1 MRNRTS
7 QKLFLAFSLYII
19 GWSFPQTSHL
29 YYHET
34 PKEVYEGN
42 DIIIS
47 QLMFT
52 QQPIAYGVL
61 FFRDKGELSYQE
73 VRMVFEGGKWVG
85 VIPRH
90 RVTEVG
96 IEYVTIL
103 TTRNGGRI
111 ALPLTNSPF
120 DTPLSIGVKRSQI
133 MQKEDSFTSG
143 QIKSSTG
150 SGTDFVESDILIL
163 SPEDGSMN
171 RPDEIVISA
180 SLFNAANVDQNS
192 FQILIDGKDYTD
204 QTIVFG
210 DVLSLVPEE
219 ELDVG
224 LHQIKLLF
232 KTTYG
237 IDVMPVEWS
246 FNVNKGMANT
256 AQSFIYKG
264 SLTAKRSSSSASSI
278 SIEERENSGKID
290 GELSW
295 IKARYSFRNSS
306 RESIFGQPLNRTKL
320 TLQITDYLKIE
331 NGDVYPSVSPYVLD
345 GKRVKG
351 RNIQANYQ
359 YGFGFDGFNIFG
371 RDFLAFDING
381 TFEFQS
387 VSGQFTRGIQ
397 YQNGI
402 DGGYELLSDD
412 IKYDEDGNRIFKI
425 NRNGYTFPRDVIAA
439 RMGFSLFNK
448 YRGGFHFL
456 KAKDDFE
463 KINSRAP
470 SSSLMTV
477 DTTVLGD
484 STLQY
489 YTLTQ
494 LIDSLSLLGD
504 TVAIKSKYWDDGS
517 PQENLVLGFDFEAAL
532 DNRKILFQMGW
543 NLSMTNSNIWAGIA
557 NKDSLDLM
565 MDTLSDG
572 MIMEQYDVTDIGK
585 MIEDYEDIF
594 TIHPFY
600 MSPIAP
606 IDPLVAEKSAFRA
619 FMNMPSSAYFLRM
632 KGSYSFNNLLI
643 EFRQLGSEYKS
654 FGNPYLTNNIR
665 EFTLN
670 DRLSLLGRRLMMVAG
685 YKYRDNKLSEL
696 IANPVATKTV
706 SFNTTLVPGPG
717 APSIVMNIQSIGRTN
732 GIDSIDTDQYGNY
745 LGDSREDS
753 QALNIMGSVNI
764 PGSFGSIS
772 TTMSINVNSITY
784 KDKLAEE
791 RENDFLFQKAETQ
804 SISATFSTRFKFP
817 LKTSTSFNRTQLF
830 IPNMDINNKPYKDES
845 AWTSISTNAQYSLF
859 KNRLRFRGGLDF
871 MTNGETDKTATNLYG
886 GKIGGDWDI
895 LNKLTLTF
903 NSSIRMND
911 IKFYKTDESDNDDD
925 GEVDESGENWTINS
939 SGFNLT
945 LGYRF

>member
-1 MRNRTS
+1 MRNRTL
-7 QKLFLAFSLYII
+7 QKLFLALSLYLV
-19 GWSFPQTSHL
+19 GWSFPQSNHL

-34 PKEVYEGN
+34 PNEVYVG
-42 DIIIS
+42 DDVIIS

-103 TTRNGGRI
+103 TARNGGRI
-111 ALPLTNSPF
+111 ALPLTNNPF

-133 MQKEDSFTSG
+133 MQKSG
-143 QIKSSTG
+143 QIKKSTG
-150 SGTDFVESDILIL
+150 LGTDFVESDILIL

-171 RPDEIVISA
+171 RPDEIVVSA

-192 FQILIDGKDYTD
+192 LQILINGKDYTD
-204 QTIVFG
+204 QTIIFG
-210 DVLSLVPEE
+210 DVLSLVPDE

-237 IDVMPVEWS
+237 MDVMPVEWS
-246 FNVNKGMANT
+246 FNVNKGMANA
-256 AQSFIYKG
+256 AQSFTYKG
-264 SLTAKRSSSSASSI
+264 SLTAKRSSSTASSI
-278 SIEERENSGKID
+278 SIDDNLTSGKID

-306 RESIFGQPLNRTKL
+306 RESIFGQPINRNTL

-351 RNIQANYQ
+351 RHIQADYQ

-371 RDFLAFDING
+371 RDFLAFDVNG

-387 VSGQFTRGIQ
+387 VNGKFTRGVQ
-397 YQNGI
+397 YQPGI
-402 DGGYELLSDD
+402 DGGYELLSDE
-412 IKYDEDGNRIFKI
+412 IKYNEDGNRIYKI

-439 RMGFSLFNK
+439 RLGFSLFNK

-463 KINSRAP
+463 KIDSRAP

-543 NLSMTNSNIWAGIA
+543 NMSLTNNNIWAGIA
-557 NKDSLDLM
+557 DKDSLDLM
-565 MDTLSDG
+565 MDTLVNDSLMDIPVG
-572 MIMEQYDVTDIGK
+572 DIGDL
-585 MIEDYEDIF
+585 IESYKDIF
-594 TIHPFY
+594 TVHPLY
-600 MSPIAP
+600 MSPIVP
-606 IDPLVAEKSAFRA
+606 IDPIVYGKSKFRA
-619 FMNMPSSAYFLRM
+619 YMNMPSSAYFLRM

-643 EFRQLGSEYKS
+643 EFRQLGSQYKS

-665 EFTLN
+665 EFTIN

-696 IANPVATKTV
+696 IANPIATKTV

-717 APSIVMNIQSIGRTN
+717 APSIVMNIQSIGKTN
-732 GIDSIDTDQYGNY
+732 GIDSIDTDQYGSY
-745 LGDSREDS
+745 LGDSREDT
-753 QALNIMGSVNI
+753 QALNIMGSVNL
-764 PGSFGSIS
+764 PGNFGSVS
-772 TTMSINVNSITY
+772 TTTSINVNSISY
-784 KDKLAEE
+784 KDNLASE
-791 RENDFLFQKAETQ
+791 REDDFFFQKAETQ
-804 SISATFSTRFKFP
+804 SISGTFSTRFKFP

-830 IPNMDINNKPYKDES
+830 MPYMEVDSLSKQVSVIIDKS
-845 AWTSISTNAQYSLF
+845 AWTSISTSAQYSLF
-859 KNRLRFRGGLDF
+859 KNRLRIRGGLDF
-871 MTNGETDKTATNLYG
+871 MTNGETDDLKNLYG

-903 NSSIRMND
+903 NSSIRMID
-911 IKFYKTDESDNDDD
+911 RKLYKTDESDNDDD

>member
-1 MRNRTS
+1 VN
-7 QKLFLAFSLYII
+7 
-19 GWSFPQTSHL
+19 
-29 YYHET
+29 
-34 PKEVYEGN
+34 
-42 DIIIS
+42 
-47 QLMFT
+47 
-52 QQPIAYGVL
+52 
-61 FFRDKGELSYQE
+61 
-73 VRMVFEGGKWVG
+73 GK
-85 VIPRH
+85 
-90 RVTEVG
+90 
-96 IEYVTIL
+96 
-103 TTRNGGRI
+103 
-111 ALPLTNSPF
+111 
-120 DTPLSIGVKRSQI
+120 
-133 MQKEDSFTSG
+133 
-143 QIKSSTG
+143 
-150 SGTDFVESDILIL
+150 
-163 SPEDGSMN
+163 
-171 RPDEIVISA
+171 
-180 SLFNAANVDQNS
+180 
-192 FQILIDGKDYTD
+192 
-204 QTIVFG
+204 
-210 DVLSLVPEE
+210 
-219 ELDVG
+219 
-224 LHQIKLLF
+224 
-232 KTTYG
+232 
-237 IDVMPVEWS
+237 
-246 FNVNKGMANT
+246 
-256 AQSFIYKG
+256 
-264 SLTAKRSSSSASSI
+264 
-278 SIEERENSGKID
+278 
-290 GELSW
+290 
-295 IKARYSFRNSS
+295 
-306 RESIFGQPLNRTKL
+306 
-320 TLQITDYLKIE
+320 
-331 NGDVYPSVSPYVLD
+331 
-345 GKRVKG
+345 
-351 RNIQANYQ
+351 
-359 YGFGFDGFNIFG
+359 
-371 RDFLAFDING
+371 
-381 TFEFQS
+381 
-387 VSGQFTRGIQ
+387 FTRAIQ

-439 RMGFSLFNK
+439 RLGFSLFNK

-463 KINSRAP
+463 KINSKAP

-484 STLQY
+484 STVQY

-543 NLSMTNSNIWAGIA
+543 NMSLTNNNIWAGIA
-557 NKDSLDLM
+557 NADSLDLM
-565 MDTLSDG
+565 MDTLVDG
-572 MIMEQYDVTDIGK
+572 KLMDIPVDDIGDL
-585 MIEDYEDIF
+585 IESYKDIF
-594 TIHPFY
+594 TIHPLY
-600 MSPIAP
+600 MSPIVP
-606 IDPLVAEKSAFRA
+606 IDPIVQEESPIRA
-619 FMNMPSSAYFLRM
+619 ILNMPSSAYFLRM

-764 PGSFGSIS
+764 PGNFGSVS
-772 TTMSINVNSITY
+772 TTTSINVNSIAY
-784 KDKLAEE
+784 KDNLAGE
-791 RENDFLFQKAETQ
+791 RKDDFLFQKAETQ

-830 IPNMDINNKPYKDES
+830 IPYMDVNNKPYKDES
-845 AWTSISTNAQYSLF
+845 AWTSISTSAQYSLF
-859 KNRLRFRGGLDF
+859 KNRLRIRGGLDF
-871 MTNGETDKTATNLYG
+871 MTNGETDDSSTNLYG

-903 NSSIRMND
+903 NSSIRM
-911 IKFYKTDESDNDDD
+911 IYKTDKSDNDDD
-925 GEVDESGENWTINS
+925 VKVDESGENWTINS

>member
-1 MRNRTS
+1 MRNRTL
-7 QKLFLAFSLYII
+7 QKFFLVYSLYLV
-19 GWSFPQTSHL
+19 GWSFSQTNHL
-29 YYHET
+29 YYHEI
-34 PKEVYEGN
+34 PNEVYVG
-42 DIIIS
+42 DDVIIS

-52 QQPIAYGVL
+52 QQPIAYGIL

-90 RVTEVG
+90 RVTKVG
-96 IEYVTIL
+96 LEYVTIL

-120 DTPLSIGVKRSQI
+120 DNPLSIEVKRSQI
-133 MQKEDSFTSG
+133 VQKDDSFTSG
-143 QIKSSTG
+143 QIKKSMG

-171 RPDEIVISA
+171 RPDEIVVSA

-192 FQILIDGKDYTD
+192 LQILIDGKDYTD
-204 QTIVFG
+204 QTIIFG
-210 DVLSLVPEE
+210 DVLSLVPDE

-246 FNVNKGMANT
+246 FNVNKGMAN
-256 AQSFIYKG
+256 AVQSFTYKG
-264 SLTAKRSSSSASSI
+264 SLTAKRSSSTVSSI
-278 SIEERENSGKID
+278 SIDERENSGKID

-306 RESIFGQPLNRTKL
+306 RESIFGQPLNRTTL

-351 RNIQANYQ
+351 RHIQADYQ

-387 VSGQFTRGIQ
+387 VNGEFTRGIQ

-439 RMGFSLFNK
+439 RLGFSLFNK

-456 KAKDDFE
+456 KAKDDYE
-463 KINSRAP
+463 EIKLRAP
-470 SSSLMTV
+470 SSSLMKV

-484 STLQY
+484 SMIQY
-489 YTLTQ
+489 YTLSQ

-504 TVAIKSKYWDDGS
+504 TVAIKPKYWDDGS

-543 NLSMTNSNIWAGIA
+543 NMSLTNNNIWAGTA

-565 MDTLSDG
+565 MDTLVDG
-572 MIMEQYDVTDIGK
+572 KLMDIPVDNIGDL
-585 MIEDYEDIF
+585 IESYKDIF
-594 TIHPFY
+594 TVHPLY
-600 MSPIAP
+600 MSPIVP
-606 IDPLVAEKSAFRA
+606 IDPIVQEKSPIRA
-619 FMNMPSSAYFLRM
+619 YLNMPSSAYFLRM
-632 KGSYSFNNLLI
+632 KGSYSFNNLLL
-643 EFRQLGSEYKS
+643 EFRQLGSEYNS
-654 FGNPYLTNNIR
+654 LGNPYLTNNIR

-696 IANPVATKTV
+696 IANPIATKTI

-764 PGSFGSIS
+764 PGNFGSVS
-772 TTMSINVNSITY
+772 TTISINVNSISY
-784 KDKLAEE
+784 KDNLAGE
-791 RENDFLFQKAETQ
+791 REDDFLFQKAETQ
-804 SISATFSTRFKFP
+804 SISGTFSTRFKFP

-830 IPNMDINNKPYKDES
+830 MPYMNVNNKPSKNES
-845 AWTSISTNAQYSLF
+845 VWTSISTNAQYSLF
-859 KNRLRFRGGLDF
+859 KNRLRIRGGLDF
-871 MTNGETDKTATNLYG
+871 MTNGETDDSATNLYG

-911 IKFYKTDESDNDDD
+911 IELYKTDKSDNDDD

-945 LGYRF
+945 MGYRF